1 MRLDLFN
8 FVVRFSFTREYYT
21 LCGLRGS
28 LLQGVRGMAGG
39 VNSLRANTYISSKF
53 LNISYIPC
61 RKNVCID
68 GEEKCPNTHIHKLL

>member
-1 MRLDLFN
+1 
-8 FVVRFSFTREYYT
+8 
-21 LCGLRGS
+21 
-28 LLQGVRGMAGG
+28 MAGG

-68 GEEKCPNTHIHKLL
+68 GEEKCPKHLHTQIALKNFGSVSDNITQ